1 MPFRFLKMEAD
12 KYQKKHLLVRKK
24 GDLGWLNAS
33 LKITETR
40 EELSTTCIL
49 NKSYVKMPVST

>member
-1 MPFRFLKMEAD
+1 MPFRLKKMEAE
-12 KYQKKHLLVRKK
+12 KYQKNHLLVRKK

-33 LKITETR
+33 LKSTETR

-49 NKSYVKMPVST
+49 NKSYVKIPVST